1 MTYQPGGFVPGP
13 DDKAVVALLALDECV
28 LNRSGQCIRKSPRHR
43 MTRMHRAV
51 RETYSYK
58 RWAEQQDERQ
68 MQMPLRLRLQL
79 HWWHLRAWFGRCP
92 ECRQRG
98 YLGNGPRWENDGVAQ
113 MLGVA
118 AYGCPCCGNGAVE
131 ERDAQKKEEG

>member
-1 MTYQPGGFVPGP
+1 MTFQPGGFISGP
-13 DDKAVVALLALDECV
+13 DDKPVVAWLAVDECV
-28 LNRSGQCIRKSPRHR
+28 IDRSGRCVRRSLRHR

-51 RETYSYK
+51 REIYSYK
-58 RWAEQQDERQ
+58 RWAENKRLEQPL
-68 MQMPLRLRLQL
+68 PLRLRLQL

-98 YLGNGPRWENDGVAQ
+98 YLGNGPRWEDDKVAQ

-118 AYGCPCCGNGAVE
+118 AYGCPCCGKGAVE
-131 ERDAQKKEEG
+131 ERDAQKEEDR